1 MIRYLVLPK
10 IGMNMV
16 DGTIV
21 EWLVKPGDMVQKE
34 QMVVRAE
41 TDKAVQDIFATESGK
56 VLALLAQCGD
66 TVDCQSKIAVL
77 GDEGDVYAAEGDT
90 ASAEQTSAQVNAPAA
105 PAAPGSVPPATE
117 GMPKDR
123 VRISPLA
130 KSIAKQNGIAIDS
143 IPVPAD
149 GKRIVKN
156 DVLAFIEQRKQ
167 QNIAPSPAQT
177 EEDEFVPYSRM
188 RKTIAAHMTESAAQK
203 PRVCLNTTVDCT
215 KLVSLRKTLKERHK
229 LSYNEI
235 IAKSCA
241 RALEDYPQMNAVT
254 TDGGLL
260 IKKHI
265 NIGVAVD
272 TEKGLVVPVLKDVN
286 RKGLFTLAEEFSELA
301 DKVKQGSHTAADI
314 QGGTFTVTNLGM
326 FGVEHFD
333 PIINSP
339 ECFILGV
346 GCMKKVPAVCNDEIC
361 IREQMTISLSF
372 DHAAFDGASAGK
384 LLKAIKEYLEQP
396 ELMLS

>member
-21 EWLVKPGDMVQKE
+21 EWLVKPGDSVQKD

-66 TVDCQSKIAVL
+66 TVDCQSRIAVL
-77 GDEGDVYAAEGDT
+77 GDEGDVYDAQDDT
-90 ASAEQTSAQVNAPAA
+90 APIERCAAPLSTDSTPTTPQTS
-105 PAAPGSVPPATE
+105 SFVP
-117 GMPKDR
+117 MDIHRNR

-130 KSIAKQNGIAIDS
+130 KSIAIQNGIEIDS
-143 IPVPAD
+143 IPIPTD
-149 GKRIVKN
+149 GKRIVKK
-156 DVLAFIEQRKQ
+156 DVLAFIEQQKNKPLLVQ
-167 QNIAPSPAQT
+167 G
-177 EEDEFVPYSRM
+177 EDEFVPYSRM

-215 KLVSLRKTLKERHK
+215 KLVLLRNTLKERYK

-235 IAKSCA
+235 IAKACA

-272 TEKGLVVPVLKDVN
+272 TEKGLVVPVLRDVN
-286 RKGLFTLAEEFSELA
+286 YKGLFTLAEEFLVLA
-301 DKVKQGSHTAADI
+301 DKVKQGNHTATDI

-346 GCMKKVPAVCNDEIC
+346 GCMKKVPTVYNDEIC
-361 IREQMTISLSF
+361 IREHMIISLSF

>member
-1 MIRYLVLPK
+1 MIRYLLLPK

-66 TVDCQSKIAVL
+66 TVECQSKIAVL
-77 GDEGDVYAAEGDT
+77 GDEGDVYDAQAD
-90 ASAEQTSAQVNAPAA
+90 AQSAEPEKAA
-105 PAAPGSVPPATE
+105 PAPEAIAAAPRPAAAAGTAGE
-117 GMPKDR
+117 R
-123 VRISPLA
+123 RRISPLA
-130 KSIAKQNGIAIDS
+130 KSIAKQHGIPVDS
-143 IPVPAD
+143 IPVPPD

-156 DVLAFIEQRKQ
+156 DVLAFIEQQKKQ
-167 QNIAPSPAQT
+167 TVCDSLPQN
-177 EEDEFVPYSRM
+177 EDEFVPYSRM

-203 PRVCLNTTVDCT
+203 PRVCLNATVDCT
-215 KLVSLRKTLKERHK
+215 KLVALRKTLKERHK

-235 IAKSCA
+235 IAKACA
-241 RALEDYPQMNAVT
+241 RALEDNPQMNAVT
-254 TDGGLL
+254 ADGGLL

-272 TEKGLVVPVLKDVN
+272 TDKGLVVPVLRDVN
-286 RKGLFTLAEEFSELA
+286 RKGLFALADEFAALAE
-301 DKVKQGSHTAADI
+301 KVKQGSHTTAEL

-346 GCMKKVPAVCNDEIC
+346 GCMKKAPAVYNDELC
-361 IREQMTISLSF
+361 IREQMVISLSF
-372 DHAAFDGASAGK
+372 DHAAFDGAAAGK

>member
-21 EWLVKPGDMVQKE
+21 EWLVKPGDSVQKD

-66 TVDCQSKIAVL
+66 TVDCQSRIAVL
-77 GDEGDVYAAEGDT
+77 GDEGDVYDAQDDT
-90 ASAEQTSAQVNAPAA
+90 APIERCAAPLSTDATPTAPQTS
-105 PAAPGSVPPATE
+105 SFVP
-117 GMPKDR
+117 MDIHRNR

-130 KSIAKQNGIAIDS
+130 KSIAIQNGIEIDS
-143 IPVPAD
+143 IPIPTD
-149 GKRIVKN
+149 GKRIVKK
-156 DVLAFIEQRKQ
+156 DILAFIEQQKNKPLLVQ
-167 QNIAPSPAQT
+167 D
-177 EEDEFVPYSRM
+177 EDEFVPYSRM

-215 KLVSLRKTLKERHK
+215 KLVLLRNTLKERHK

-235 IAKSCA
+235 IAKACA

-272 TEKGLVVPVLKDVN
+272 TEKGLVVPVLRDVN
-286 RKGLFTLAEEFSELA
+286 YKGLFTLAEEFLVLA
-301 DKVKQGSHTAADI
+301 DKVKQGNHTATDI

-346 GCMKKVPAVCNDEIC
+346 GCMKKVPTVYNDEIS
-361 IREQMTISLSF
+361 IREQMIISLSF